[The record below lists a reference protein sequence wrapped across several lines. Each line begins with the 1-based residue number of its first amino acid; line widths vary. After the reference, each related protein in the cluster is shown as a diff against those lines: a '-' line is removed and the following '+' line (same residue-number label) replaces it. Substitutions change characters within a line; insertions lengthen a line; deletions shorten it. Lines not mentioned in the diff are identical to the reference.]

1 MATIQLPSD
10 FKELLQLLNNHAV
23 EYLLVGGY
31 AVAYY
36 GYPRATGDIDFW
48 LALSSENAAR
58 VVTVLDAF
66 GFGATGVTTELFL
79 QPDKIVQ
86 MGVPPMRI
94 DLLTTLSGVTF
105 ADCYA
110 RRITDEIDGVVIQII
125 SLADLKRNKQ
135 ASGRLKD
142 LNDLVELPE

>member
-1 MATIQLPSD
+1 MVTLQLPPD
-10 FKELLQLLNNHAV
+10 FKEFLQLLNDNEV

-48 LALSSENAAR
+48 LAVDPNNAAR
-58 VVTVLDAF
+58 MVAVLDAF
-66 GFGATGVTTELFL
+66 GFGSSGTTPDVFL
-79 QPDKIVQ
+79 QDDNIVQ

-94 DLLTTLSGVTF
+94 DLFTTLSGVTF
-105 ADCYA
+105 ADCFA
-110 RRITDEIDGVVIQII
+110 RRVQDVIDGIAVNII
-125 SLADLKRNKQ
+125 SLEDLKANKQ

-142 LNDLVELPE
+142 LNDLSQLP

>member
-1 MATIQLPSD
+1 MATIQLPPD
-10 FKELLQLLNNHAV
+10 FKEFLQLLNDQQV

-48 LALSSENAAR
+48 LAIEPTNAAR
-58 VVTVLDAF
+58 TVAVLTTF
-66 GFGATGVTTELFL
+66 GFGNSGVTPDVFL
-79 QPDKIVQ
+79 QDNKIIQ

-94 DLLTTLSGVTF
+94 DLFTTLSGVTF
-105 ADCYA
+105 AACFS
-110 RRITDEIDGVVIQII
+110 RRVQDNIDGVAVNII
-125 SLADLKRNKQ
+125 GLDDLKANKQ

-142 LNDLVELPE
+142 LNDLSQLP

>member
-1 MATIQLPSD
+1 MATIQLPLD
-10 FKELLQLLNNHAV
+10 FKEFLQLLNDRQV

-48 LALSSENAAR
+48 LAVEPTNAIR
-58 VVTVLDAF
+58 VVAVLDMF
-66 GFGATGVTTELFL
+66 GFGSSGVTSDVFL
-79 QPDKIVQ
+79 QDNKIIQ

-94 DLLTTLSGVTF
+94 DLFTTLSGVTF
-105 ADCYA
+105 AECFS
-110 RRITDEIDGVVIQII
+110 RRVQDVIDGVTVNII
-125 SLADLKRNKQ
+125 SLDDLKVNKQ

-142 LNDLVELPE
+142 LNDLTQLP

>member
-1 MATIQLPSD
+1 MATIQLPPD
-10 FKELLQLLNNHAV
+10 FKEFLQLLNDQQV

-48 LALSSENAAR
+48 LAVDGSNAVR
-58 VVTVLDAF
+58 VVAVLDAF
-66 GFGATGVTTELFL
+66 GFGSSGVTPDVFL
-79 QPDKIVQ
+79 QGNKIIQ

-94 DLLTTLSGVTF
+94 DLFTTLSGVTF
-105 ADCYA
+105 SECFA
-110 RRITDEIDGVVIQII
+110 RRVRDVIDGVQINII
-125 SLADLKRNKQ
+125 SLGDLKANKQ

-142 LNDLVELPE
+142 LNDLSQLP